1 MANLPMYRLDDYLL
15 IEYADGSVW
24 WKASSGLGMERSGA
38 CTILGNILVMGCRR
52 SEGHGFLK
60 LEFFDLLSKQP
71 LWDKTPYYC
80 VSSSIFDCNTGL
92 SVDDEQIRNI
102 AYARNRSRY
111 SMKTIDQSIY
121 RLGRYRI
128 SVAPQSTVSWE
139 TYGGNDTI
147 VGGSAVVESGVLV
160 LGFRESE
167 VSDRSK
173 KAFLDNLRSLPKW
186 VFTELWCHKSD
197 LRPCSSEEPVNGRD
211 SPPSKASASLKSY
224 EPRRGQKSRPTNTLS
239 RRRPTDFFPWAQ
251 GFNLKWTRIPLSNFH
266 TLLSGSVLP
275 RFQGWFVRAAAKTRS
290 QIKSLYSL
298 VRGAVS
304 RRFASRR

>member
-1 MANLPMYRLDDYLL
+1 MRKIGPSFHLSSHLDKGKISL
-15 IEYADGSVW
+15 
-24 WKASSGLGMERSGA
+24 
-38 CTILGNILVMGCRR
+38 N
-52 SEGHGFLK
+52 
-60 LEFFDLLSKQP
+60 
-71 LWDKTPYYC
+71 TPKF
-80 VSSSIFDCNTGL
+80 STP
-92 SVDDEQIRNI
+92 RI
-102 AYARNRSRY
+102 AA
-111 SMKTIDQSIY
+111 
-121 RLGRYRI
+121 
-128 SVAPQSTVSWE
+128 QSTVSWE

-211 SPPSKASASLKSY
+211 SIRSKFSASLKSY
-224 EPRRGQKSRPTNTLS
+224 ESRRGQKSRPTNPTS
-239 RRRPTDFFPWAQ
+239 RRRPTDFFPWTKD
-251 GFNLKWTRIPLSNFH
+251 FNLTWTRITLSNFH